1 MVQPKYSPE
10 EALERIKLMM
20 NYDSSKTLNE
30 NKKVIFEEEEAAAA
44 SAPADANTLTTA
56 DLMGDTGKIRGLFQ
70 TIMDSPIAPIGPAV
84 AFPYFYSVLD
94 AVGLNP
100 ANLIAGRRTGVKGV
114 VDALDGYVDS
124 EDLAYILAVI
134 KTLDGK
140 CYYDDVDEVKIP
152 AIEKFIQLYNEDEGE
167 DLVSEIEGVGTRT
180 LPTGAVDIKRSIT
193 KEITKLQSQSCSSS
207 TVVTPDPTDGGTGG
221 GTGGYKDCSGSYS
234 YGCKSPVIA
243 KVQECLGGLVADG
256 KFGPKTQAALK
267 AKGFNSFSDADV
279 DKICG
284 IDSIEDTDVQDVE
297 GTKPN
302 QI

>member
-20 NYDSSKTLNE
+20 KYDSSKTLNE
-30 NKKVIFEEEEAAAA
+30 NKKVIFEEEETAVAA
-44 SAPADANTLTTA
+44 STSTDANTVTVT
-56 DLMGDTGKIRGLFQ
+56 DLMGDTGKLRQYYQQMSDFG
-70 TIMDSPIAPIGPAV
+70 PIPGIPNL
-84 AFPYFYSVLD
+84 LD
-94 AVGLNP
+94 IVGGNIP
-100 ANLIAGRRTGVKGV
+100 NLVAGRRNGVKGV
-114 VDALDGYVDS
+114 VDALDGYVDL
-124 EDLAYILAVI
+124 EDLAYVLTVI
-134 KTLDGK
+134 KSLDGK
-140 CYYDDVDEVKIP
+140 CYYDDVDEAKVP
-152 AIEKFIQLYNEDEGE
+152 AIEKFLQLYNEDEDE

-180 LPTGAVDIKRSIT
+180 LPTGAEDIKRAIT

-243 KVQECLGGLVADG
+243 KVQGCLGGLTTDG
-256 KFGPKTQAALK
+256 KFGPNTQRELRK
-267 AKGFNSFSDADV
+267 KGYESFTDADV

>member
-1 MVQPKYSPE
+1 MIQPKYSPD

-30 NKKVIFEEEEAAAA
+30 NKKIIFEEEETA
-44 SAPADANTLTTA
+44 APADANTLTTA
-56 DLMGDTGKIRGLFQ
+56 DLMGDTGKIRSLFQ
-70 TIMDSPIAPIGPAV
+70 TIADSPISAPIGPGT
-84 AFPYFYSVLD
+84 AFPLLSGALD
-94 AVGLNP
+94 TIGLNLP
-100 ANLIAGRRTGVKGV
+100 NLIVGRRTGVKGV

-124 EDLAYILAVI
+124 EDLAYILTVI

-152 AIEKFIQLYNEDEGE
+152 AIEKFIQLYNEDENE

-180 LPTGAVDIKRSIT
+180 LPTGSADIKRAIT
-193 KEITKLQSQSCSSS
+193 KEITKLQSQSCSS
-207 TVVTPDPTDGGTGG
+207 TAAAAPDPTEDGGAGG

-234 YGCKSPVIA
+234 YGCKSEAIR
-243 KVQECLGGLVADG
+243 KVQGCLGGLTTDG
-256 KFGPKTQAALK
+256 KFGPNTQRELRK
-267 AKGFNSFSDADV
+267 KGYESFTDADV

-297 GTKPN
+297 EPRLN